1 MDLVD
6 ILADVGSDW
15 LKNLTW
21 ILALAFAAAVLLL
34 RRPWRP
40 DLALFAGVH
49 VFIAA
54 NLAAGIYVLN
64 HLGEG
69 RWGGDQEARFD
80 PPSLSE
86 TPMVGQFLE
95 PLDATLNGITGMA
108 NEFVDFR
115 AALPVALDFFVA
127 AGWALAAAVPAG
139 LCVLIGNAW
148 ESKRRKAEFAASRK
162 ELAQLRAELEGV
174 KQHIGYGSGAD
185 II

>member
-1 MDLVD
+1 MDAVD
-6 ILADVGSDW
+6 ILAGVSSDW
-15 LKNLTW
+15 LTYLTW
-21 ILALAFAAAVLLL
+21 IVALASVAVVLLV
-34 RRPWRP
+34 RSPRRP
-40 DLALFAGVH
+40 DLAVFAGIH

-54 NLAAGIYVLN
+54 SLAAGIYVLN

-69 RWGGDQEARFD
+69 RWGGDKETRLD

-95 PLDATLNGITGMA
+95 PLDGALSGLAGA
-108 NEFVDFR
+108 VNEFVDFK
-115 AALPVALDFFVA
+115 AAFPVALDFFVA
-127 AGWALAAAVPAG
+127 AGWALAATVPVG

-148 ESKRRKAEFAASRK
+148 ETKRRKAEFAASRK

-174 KQHIGYGSGAD
+174 KQHVGYRSGAD

>member
-1 MDLVD
+1 MGAVD
-6 ILADVGSDW
+6 ILAGVSSGW
-15 LKNLTW
+15 LQYLTW
-21 ILALAFAAAVLLL
+21 IVALAFAAVVLLL

-54 NLAAGIYVLN
+54 SLAAGIYVLN

-69 RWGGDQEARFD
+69 RWGGDKEARID
-80 PPSLSE
+80 PPSLAE

-95 PLDATLNGITGMA
+95 PLDGTLSGVANVV

-115 AALPVALDFFVA
+115 AALPLALDFFVA

-139 LCVLIGNAW
+139 LFVLIGNAW
-148 ESKRRKAEFAASRK
+148 EAKRRRAQFAASRK
-162 ELAQLRAELEGV
+162 ELAQLRAELESV
-174 KQHIGYGSGAD
+174 KQHVGYQSGAD

>member
-1 MDLVD
+1 MDAVD
-6 ILADVGSDW
+6 ILAGVSSDW

-21 ILALAFAAAVLLL
+21 IVALAFTAVVLLL
-34 RRPWRP
+34 RRFRRP

-54 NLAAGIYVLN
+54 SLAAGIYVLN

-69 RWGGDQEARFD
+69 RWGGDKEAKLD
-80 PPSLSE
+80 PPSFSE

-95 PLDATLNGITGMA
+95 PLDGTLSGVA
-108 NEFVDFR
+108 DVVNEFVDFR
-115 AALPVALDFFVA
+115 AAFPVALDFFVA
-127 AGWALAAAVPAG
+127 AGWALAAAVPVG

-148 ESKRRKAEFAASRK
+148 ETKRRKAEFAASRK
-162 ELAQLRAELEGV
+162 ELAQLRAELEGI
-174 KQHIGYGSGAD
+174 KQHVGYRSGAD